1 MTNSTVEAIIKRK
14 SADLQG
20 FFPWPLRGFFDDHFS
35 VVGSEGSAEVPSSR
49 KRLTIALNHNER
61 NATTKGKP
69 NGKFSRQRFFHNW
82 LLNCFISWFIQ
93 CYIRL
98 LKNQWNFKVWTK
110 KGNGIPTWID
120 AFFKDF
126 SAFFWLR
133 RHIMKTEKAAEREML
148 NRAYDFLISK
158 CCSVRFPMTDASFCE
173 TRTTVEREKRQQI
186 SFNSLVKTFFSVPF
200 GSSFYTYTTGRFN

>member
-69 NGKFSRQRFFHNW
+69 NGKFSPKILSQLIAQLFYLVIHTVLHTVIEKPVELQSMNQERKWNSNLDRRIFQRFFSIFLVEKTHNGNW
-82 LLNCFISWFIQ
+82 KSSW
-93 CYIRL
+93 RR
-98 LKNQWNFKVWTK
+98 
-110 KGNGIPTWID
+110 D
-120 AFFKDF
+120 AKP
-126 SAFFWLR
+126 SLW
-133 RHIMKTEKAAEREML
+133 
-148 NRAYDFLISK
+148 
-158 CCSVRFPMTDASFCE
+158 FPH
-173 TRTTVEREKRQQI
+173 
-186 SFNSLVKTFFSVPF
+186 
-200 GSSFYTYTTGRFN
+200 

>member
-158 CCSVRFPMTDASFCE
+158 CCSVRFPMTDASFS
-173 TRTTVEREKRQQI
+173 RQEQQ
-186 SFNSLVKTFFSVPF
+186 
-200 GSSFYTYTTGRFN
+200 